1 MFLSAIRPRRERER
15 ERRERGRKYLTFRCS
30 YIYSSMNGVKCPP
43 PPPFLAVGSI
53 TSIFIFVIYSK
64 SNSCQSQI
72 KNSKFTTG
80 RKQLLLH
87 LQQDHSKILKTC
99 HPALCSPTSA
109 AICFL
114 LKHYTKKRCYFHAF
128 RSAQESETDSVKT
141 SWCA

>member
-1 MFLSAIRPRRERER
+1 MHINLFIH
-15 ERRERGRKYLTFRCS
+15 ERRQ
-30 YIYSSMNGVKCPP
+30 MPP
-43 PPPFLAVGSI
+43 PSSPPPLLAVGSI
-53 TSIFIFVIYSK
+53 ASIFIFVIYSK

-128 RSAQESETDSVKT
+128 RSAQESETDSVKPPDVL
-141 SWCA
+141 SFYQQPFQKCQNKRL